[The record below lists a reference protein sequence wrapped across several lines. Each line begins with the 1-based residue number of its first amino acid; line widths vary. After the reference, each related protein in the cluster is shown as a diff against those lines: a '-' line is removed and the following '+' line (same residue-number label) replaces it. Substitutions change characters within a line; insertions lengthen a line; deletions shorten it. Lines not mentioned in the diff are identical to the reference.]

1 MIASELIPQATDR
14 GLVEPSQRQHFRDG
28 VSQFIDAIHR
38 VARVHPIHQSII
50 VTIDQQLVRICSC
63 GWTSLPVVSYA
74 LAEQTECPV
83 WLAEIER
90 HVRAN
95 RRGADVIA
103 ALEVLI
109 SEAAVN
115 PPGGSGGVRHGQ

>member
-1 MIASELIPQATDR
+1 MIRHEFFS
-14 GLVEPSQRQHFRDG
+14 DG

-63 GWTSLPVVSYA
+63 GWSSLPVVSYA

-103 ALEVLI
+103 ALEVLVGEARDI
-109 SEAAVN
+109 AHVGESHAVQALRKAENQSETVGEEGAPV
-115 PPGGSGGVRHGQ
+115 